1 MKHVDILNELIQK
14 QLKNVDHDKK
24 LNYNELKRLSK
35 YINTTIFDET
45 KCCMWNGYITNLN
58 NPSKGVY
65 INFYFRGKKP
75 VLHRL
80 LYANFVGQLND
91 DEYLKFICP
100 NKGKCC
106 NIKHLQKFNYVTSNE
121 NNKEISSKIENN
133 KTGKGEIVKL
143 KCEVKNVG
151 HPISFTVNFN

>member
-1 MKHVDILNELIQK
+1 MKHVDILNELIRK
-14 QLKNVDHDKK
+14 QLKNVEHDKK

-35 YINTTIFDET
+35 YISTTIFDET
-45 KCCMWNGYITNLN
+45 RCCMWNGYITNLN

-80 LYANFVGQLND
+80 LYTNFVGPLND
-91 DEYLKFICP
+91 DEYLKFVCP

-106 NIKHLQKFNYVTSNE
+106 NVKHLQKFNYTIDTQQKNTT
-121 NNKEISSKIENN
+121 NNNLPYKVNKKNDNNSSGKE
-133 KTGKGEIVKL
+133 
-143 KCEVKNVG
+143 
-151 HPISFTVNFN
+151 PIDKKQSFVIDFN